1 MRSLAD
7 SSAYARYGACRCE
20 NKSSFTTTPPPQ
32 KEVGTS
38 PRKPASNRKRPEYP
52 NLSLA
57 SAEDVPCF
65 AASAWSIS
73 ERNPLTSAAPEP
85 SQKLTAHRPGDVPRY
100 EVASWL
106 RVLPQTDG

>member
-20 NKSSFTTTPPPQ
+20 TSSFTTTPPPQ
-32 KEVGTS
+32 KEAGTS
-38 PRKPASNRKRPEYP
+38 PRKSAPNRKRPEYP
-52 NLSLA
+52 SLSLA

-65 AASAWSIS
+65 AASVWWIS

-85 SQKLTAHRPGDVPRY
+85 SQKLTVHRPDAVLGY

-106 RVLPQTDG
+106 RVA